1 MIEGM
6 DKTSKHL
13 VKALIFDFN
22 GVIVNDE
29 PLHFEATTRV
39 LAELGIAITKEK
51 YEAEFLG
58 RNDYEC
64 LQAAIGDHNSA
75 RLEEIVHRKSRYYF
89 ELVGSNPPFVAG
101 VIDFIKQA
109 SSCYKLAIVSG
120 ALRQEIIHNLNAGN
134 LLSYFPVIISADDV
148 TSSKPDPEGF
158 NLAMRRLDS
167 KLVPNECIVI
177 EDSKRGIQAAKRA
190 GMRCLAL
197 TTTLDRSALVEA
209 DWTLD
214 AFPPMSNLPWE
225 PA

>member
-6 DKTSKHL
+6 DKISKHR

-39 LAELGIAITKEK
+39 LAELGIAITKDK

-64 LQAAIGDHNSA
+64 LQAAIGHKNVA
-75 RLEEIVHRKSRYYF
+75 KLEEIVTRKSRYYSD
-89 ELVGSNPPFVAG
+89 LVGNSPPFVSGA
-101 VIDFIKQA
+101 IDFIKET
-109 SSCYKLAIVSG
+109 SRRYKLAIVSG
-120 ALRQEIIHNLNAGN
+120 ALRHEIIHNLNAGN

-158 NLAMRRLDS
+158 NLAMARLDTN
-167 KLVPNECIVI
+167 LVPSECVVI
-177 EDSKRGIQAAKRA
+177 EDSKRGIQAALRA

-197 TTTLDRSALVEA
+197 TTTLDRNALVEA

-214 AFPPMSNLPWE
+214 AFPSIADLPWE
-225 PA
+225 